1 MHKVLNFPTLAVL
14 IYLLGTGLPAFGL
27 NLPVS
32 AETDRLLLAAEESLK
47 SNNHR
52 DAREFLSKAQALSSD
67 LPKQFYFLYGT
78 VLFHLDEHDAASTN
92 LVKFIENAERGST
105 QYNEALGFITAIQKR
120 GGGRENKP
128 ATKRNPETSLQPTS
142 ILDSSEKQY
151 VKGIT
156 QLYLAESESK
166 ALLKHI
172 NDMLSSYAL
181 KPAAKIIKQGQ
192 RPLVRYRLSHDGAG
206 NILTSSQK
214 ITPYN
219 KTNTRSTVSTS
230 KLNVFGVD
238 PFVTYR
244 CSTGT
249 NSCWLR
255 SPTTGSQWL
264 EISQNEEAAA
274 EIARASTALIKL
286 LQKEAR

>member
-1 MHKVLNFPTLAVL
+1 M
-14 IYLLGTGLPAFGL
+14 
-27 NLPVS
+27 
-32 AETDRLLLAAEESLK
+32 
-47 SNNHR
+47 
-52 DAREFLSKAQALSSD
+52 
-67 LPKQFYFLYGT
+67 
-78 VLFHLDEHDAASTN
+78 LFHLDEHDAASTN